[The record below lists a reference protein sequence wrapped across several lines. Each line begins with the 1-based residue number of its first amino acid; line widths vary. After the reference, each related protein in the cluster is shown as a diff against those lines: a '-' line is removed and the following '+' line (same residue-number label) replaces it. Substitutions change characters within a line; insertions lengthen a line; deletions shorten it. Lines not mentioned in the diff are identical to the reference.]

1 MIYLYNP
8 WRQNAAKA
16 AIAALEQ
23 QANFERELYREKS
36 FYSQRDK
43 FKSVGSQAI
52 VTIDSDDKVID
63 LSSLEDKAESEGEE
77 AKDRDIGDARDV
89 VNKEGDTI
97 VVSL

>member
-23 QANFERELYREKS
+23 RANFEQELYREKS

-43 FKSVGSQAI
+43 FKSARSQAI
-52 VTIDSDDKVID
+52 VRIDSDDEVIN

-77 AKDRDIGDARDV
+77 AKDREI
-89 VNKEGDTI
+89 
-97 VVSL
+97 